1 MDEIFELL
9 SATNLGTVWE
19 ETVANRVPY
28 AGENL
33 FGTSKQ
39 YDLTLSMFR
48 GVKGLPV
55 ALKPSS
61 FDAKATLRPRIGVS
75 KLETEIPFFREAF
88 KLTEKD
94 RRQLVAF
101 RQSAPELFSNIIENI
116 YNDSNNLFPSS
127 YKLNILGMTDEV
139 KNNIQNIEELYTK
152 IREYMFKRGL
162 VVNEQMR
169 WSLLTDMTITISS
182 NEADYDYDFDPDETW
197 HTNNF
202 VQLAGT
208 SLWTDTANANPLEDL
223 QEAIDAVADATG
235 ETITKLYMN
244 KNTFGLLR
252 KVKSIQDAVTV
263 NNNSFATV
271 SKIREL
277 LLSELGVTVELYDKQ
292 YRATQDN
299 GTLVTKKFLEDG
311 YVVCLPDGQI
321 GTTVFAYT
329 PEEIDA
335 AALENKGSDV
345 AVVETGITLTSII
358 HEHPVTSEIICS
370 ELCLPTLEKADSIYV
385 LKVTETN

>member
-9 SATNLGTVWE
+9 SAKNLETVWD
-19 ETVANRVPY
+19 ETVVNRIPY
-28 AGENL
+28 AGEKL

-39 YDLTLSMFR
+39 YDLTLSMFK
-48 GVKGLPV
+48 GSKGLPV
-55 ALKPSS
+55 ALKPST

-101 RQSAPELFSNIIENI
+101 RASSPELFNSIIENI
-116 YNDSNNLFPSS
+116 YNDSNNLVEGA
-127 YKLNILGMTDEV
+127 LA
-139 KNNIQNIEELYTK
+139 
-152 IREYMFKRGL
+152 
-162 VVNEQMR
+162 VNEQMR
-169 WSLLTDMTITISS
+169 WSLLTDMAITVSS
-182 NEADYDYDFDPDETW
+182 NEADYDYDFDPDNSW

-208 SLWTDTANANPLEDL
+208 SLWTDLVNSNPLEDL
-223 QEAIDAVADATG
+223 QEGIDSIANRTG
-235 ETITKLYMN
+235 ETITKVYMN
-244 KNTFGLLR
+244 KVTFALLR
-252 KVKSIQDAVTV
+252 QNKNIKDAITV

-277 LLSELGVTVELYDKQ
+277 LMSELGVTVELYDKQ
-292 YRATQDN
+292 FQKTQDN
-299 GTLVTKKFLEDG
+299 GTLVSEKYLKDG
-311 YVVCLPDGQI
+311 FVVLLPDGQI

-335 AALENKGSDV
+335 AALENKGADV
-345 AVVETGITLTSII
+345 AVVETGVTLTSII

-370 ELCLPTLEKADSIYV
+370 ELCLPTLEKADSVYV
-385 LKVTETN
+385 LKVTQTD

>member
-116 YNDSNNLFPSS
+116 YNDSNNLVEGA
-127 YKLNILGMTDEV
+127 LA
-139 KNNIQNIEELYTK
+139 
-152 IREYMFKRGL
+152 
-162 VVNEQMR
+162 VNEQMR

-208 SLWTDTANANPLEDL
+208 SLWTDTVNANPLEDL